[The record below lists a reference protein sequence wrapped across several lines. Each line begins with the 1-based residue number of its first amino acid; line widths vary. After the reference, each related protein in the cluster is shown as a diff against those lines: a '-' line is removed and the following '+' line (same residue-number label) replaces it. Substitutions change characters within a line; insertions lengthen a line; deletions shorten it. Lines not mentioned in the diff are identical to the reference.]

1 MWDYL
6 CTSDKNHIDMRKTQH
21 SSLPIPPT
29 APQIIFS
36 LFFFLFSLKDFI
48 FSLPIEICITQ

>member
-6 CTSDKNHIDMRKTQH
+6 CTSDKNHIDMRRTQH

-29 APQIIFS
+29 APQII
-36 LFFFLFSLKDFI
+36 LTFFFLSQKDFI
-48 FSLPIEICITQ
+48 FSLPVEISIT